1 MSVLL
6 DSFMRYADSIAMPDW
21 EPADVKAGIESYLH
35 DHSLLESDDE
45 ISAEVELLIF
55 KEMPPSTFNAFFAKY
70 AKRKAVETI
79 EATARQAA
87 LQRALLGEVVSESNY
102 HALCNQLIEAATVLS
117 QDNQNGQWL
126 KGHLLYLEVLR
137 ILEEKKKAFLY
148 LGSGDY
154 PYKRL
159 FHSLPFQYYVGDVH
173 RVAP

>member
-55 KEMPPSTFNAFFAKY
+55 KEMPPSTFYAFFAKY

-126 KGHLLYLEVLR
+126 KGHLNDTLIDLKYSAGLSNELSESIVRKLC
-137 ILEEKKKAFLY
+137 EGSKKL
-148 LGSGDY
+148 DEN
-154 PYKRL
+154 
-159 FHSLPFQYYVGDVH
+159 HINM
-173 RVAP
+173 